1 MAIAFM
7 HTAPRVLLRS
17 IYNFIGLLFDVIV
30 YLYIFLRPSSRLREA
45 RKHEDQTN
53 MTDMCLGH
61 RCHYQI
67 SKPLICI
74 LLRHVSGEVKLI
86 KVMMSCS
93 TKRTKLVI
101 CQTTDRDIGAGMN
114 SDIGIAFRK
123 VAAHIKHLS
132 LIHISAPTRRS

>member
-1 MAIAFM
+1 MYK
-7 HTAPRVLLRS
+7 R
-17 IYNFIGLLFDVIV
+17 
-30 YLYIFLRPSSRLREA
+30 
-45 RKHEDQTN
+45 Q
-53 MTDMCLGH
+53 
-61 RCHYQI
+61 
-67 SKPLICI
+67 LICI

-123 VAAHIKHLS
+123 VAAHIKHS
-132 LIHISAPTRRS
+132 AFLILMIDSVCAAINNRAAAVWTAH

>member
-1 MAIAFM
+1 MPG
-7 HTAPRVLLRS
+7 TALLD
-17 IYNFIGLLFDVIV
+17 YKLAVI
-30 YLYIFLRPSSRLREA
+30 LAE
-45 RKHEDQTN
+45 

-114 SDIGIAFRK
+114 SDIQQN
-123 VAAHIKHLS
+123 
-132 LIHISAPTRRS
+132 